1 MRERIGYLHVPKA
14 AGTSVTDAI
23 RRAVVAAA
31 EREERVISICPQ
43 VMDRTLYGSFDRY
56 GELSDKPREM
66 IFTGPVERLAGYE
79 VVVGHFS
86 AASLRPGRGDHDL
99 AVLFRE
105 PRARLMS
112 HYSYW
117 SSWSAEEHAAWDP
130 YDGSRHAADAPWPDL
145 LVDES
150 LASQIDNVAARLL
163 LSPHPLIPTDGFI
176 ADHDLAEVASAA
188 VETLGRFG
196 FVDAIENGPQCWS
209 RLGEWAGLD
218 LDVGHRNVTE
228 DTDAD
233 PSVWAE
239 AEAPGAV
246 SALAARTAVDRR
258 LWLTAMHRND
268 PGRSEADVVAEG
280 DHVASEQLRKLS
292 GGTAPHDSSWGT
304 ASRCELLSESSSVS
318 AGRPGRRAAR
328 AWRRVV
334 RPRDR

>member
-1 MRERIGYLHVPKA
+1 VRERIGYLHVPKA

-23 RRAVVAAA
+23 RRAVIATA
-31 EREERVISICPQ
+31 EREERVISICSQ

-56 GELSDKPREM
+56 DELSDKPQEM
-66 IFTGPVERLAGYE
+66 IFTGPVEQLAVYD

-86 AASLRPGRGDHDL
+86 AASLRPGRGDDDL

-130 YDGSRHAADAPWPDL
+130 YDGSRHAADAVWPDL
-145 LVDES
+145 LVDEA
-150 LASQIDNVAARLL
+150 LASQIDNVATRLV
-163 LSPHPLIPTDGFI
+163 LSPHPLIPADGFI
-176 ADHDLAEVASAA
+176 ADHDLAEVTSAA
-188 VETLGRFG
+188 VDALGRFG

-209 RLGEWAGLD
+209 RLGDWAGLE

-228 DTDAD
+228 DADAD

-239 AEAPGAV
+239 AEQPVAV

-258 LWLTAMHRND
+258 LWLTAMSRND
-268 PGRSEADVVAEG
+268 AGRSEADVVAEG

-292 GGTAPHDSSWGT
+292 GGTAPRDSSWAF
-304 ASRCELLSESSSVS
+304 ASRRELLPELASVS
-318 AGRPGRRAAR
+318 PGRRAAR
-328 AWRRVV
+328 AWRRVA